1 MSEQTQN
8 TQQNEAT
15 KKQIKDLSSKGL
27 IFSVITSGLIFLI
40 IVISSIWAPYAAIW
54 PSTVQHIAYVTL
66 ISLIVLGMIGTWIV
80 TIIYVVKLWTL
91 ADKNDKDNHTWYLL
105 ALIGCFVLVILTA
118 IALGI
123 LLFNKKKQ

>member
-15 KKQIKDLSSKGL
+15 KKQIKDLSSKGF
-27 IFSVITSGLIFLI
+27 IFSRLSLFLI

-91 ADKNDKDNHTWYLL
+91 ADKNDKDNHT
-105 ALIGCFVLVILTA
+105 
-118 IALGI
+118 
-123 LLFNKKKQ
+123 

>member
-1 MSEQTQN
+1 M
-8 TQQNEAT
+8 
-15 KKQIKDLSSKGL
+15 
-27 IFSVITSGLIFLI
+27 
-40 IVISSIWAPYAAIW
+40 IW
-54 PSTVQHIAYVTL
+54 
-66 ISLIVLGMIGTWIV
+66 TWIV